1 MSFSKNVVEDILLIK
16 VNGPRATVE
25 LSSEFKKEL
34 KDEIKKGNVNIVVD
48 LSDAE
53 FMDSSFL
60 GALVTG
66 LKQSR
71 MKNGEIKI
79 VGLRPEVYALFELTR
94 MNKVFDIYP
103 SVAETL
109 KAFKNE

>member
-1 MSFSKNVVEDILLIK
+1 MSLSIKLINDILLLKIDTQ
-16 VNGPRATVE
+16 RATVE

-34 KDEIKKGNVNIVVD
+34 KKQIEKGKTKIVVD

-66 LKQSR
+66 LKQVR
-71 MKNGEIKI
+71 LKGGQLKI
-79 VGLRPEVYALFELTR
+79 VGLQPPIGAMFELTR
-94 MNKVFDIYP
+94 MNRIFEIFY
-103 SVAETL
+103 SVEDAL
-109 KAFKNE
+109 KNF